1 MKTRKEY
8 IEAVKVKLEEISPFD
23 EPDSFIDGTSDPDY
37 DRVKPIV
44 SYIEKNLDEAA
55 QNCLRSLPLSL
66 LHADID
72 RKTDGFSVDVNGVGI
87 ITGIN
92 AKYRYV
98 RFRHDALK
106 RDITAFI
113 TSEDPLYLVQ
123 QNEHVRGGLAKPVAV
138 LASYAE
144 TGNYYGQIEIYS
156 FKSKMDEAFD
166 PSAVST
172 AFMLL
177 YINTEKKVGVATDF
191 SPALTPAQTQAQ
203 LVQSPIEDLIVL
215 ECAKMVFNI
224 LGNFDGAKVCENEQA
239 EKIQAMLK

>member
-1 MKTRKEY
+1 MKTREKY
-8 IEAVKVKLEEISPFD
+8 IEAVKVKLEEISPFK
-23 EPDSFIDGTSDPDY
+23 EPDHFIDGTSDPDF
-37 DRVKPIV
+37 DCVKPIV

-66 LHADID
+66 LHADIE
-72 RKTDGFSVDVNGVGI
+72 RKTDGFSVDVNGVGF
-87 ITGIN
+87 ITGIHAN
-92 AKYRYV
+92 YRYT

-138 LASYAE
+138 LASFHDGSNA
-144 TGNYYGQIEIYS
+144 GQIEIYS
-156 FKSKMDEAFD
+156 FKPKMAEAFD

-172 AFMLL
+172 AFILL

-191 SPALTPAQTQAQ
+191 TPALTPTQAQAQ

-215 ECAKMVFNI
+215 ECAKMVANI
-224 LGNFDGAKVCENEQA
+224 LGNFDGAKVCENEQV

>member
-1 MKTRKEY
+1 MKTREEY

-23 EPDSFIDGTSDPDY
+23 EPESFIDGASDPDF
-37 DRVKPIV
+37 DCVKPIV

-66 LHADID
+66 LHADIE
-72 RKTDGFSVDVNGVGI
+72 RKTDGFSVDVNGVGF
-87 ITGIN
+87 ITGIHSN
-92 AKYRYV
+92 YRYV
-98 RFRHDALK
+98 RFRHAALK

-113 TSEDPLYLVQ
+113 TSENPLYLEQ

-156 FKSKMDEAFD
+156 FKPKMAEAFD

-172 AFMLL
+172 DFVLL
-177 YINTEKKVGVATDF
+177 YINTEKTAGSDTLH
-191 SPALTPAQTQAQ
+191 P
-203 LVQSPIEDLIVL
+203 VQSPIEDLIVL
-215 ECAKMVFNI
+215 ECAKMVFAI
-224 LGNFDGAKVCENEQA
+224 LGNFDGVKSCENEQA
-239 EKIQAMLK
+239 EKIQAILK

>member
-1 MKTRKEY
+1 MKTREEY
-8 IEAVKVKLEEISPFD
+8 IEAVKVKIEEISPFK
-23 EPDSFIDGTSDPDY
+23 EPDHFIDGTSDPDF
-37 DRVKPIV
+37 DCVKPIV

-66 LHADID
+66 LHADIE
-72 RKTDGFSVDVNGVGI
+72 RKTDGFSVDVNGVGF
-87 ITGIN
+87 ITGIHAN
-92 AKYRYV
+92 YRYV
-98 RFRHDALK
+98 RFRHAALK

-156 FKSKMDEAFD
+156 FKPKMAEAFD
-166 PSAVST
+166 PSEVST
-172 AFMLL
+172 DFVLL
-177 YINTEKKVGVATDF
+177 YINTEKTAGRDTAH
-191 SPALTPAQTQAQ
+191 P
-203 LVQSPIEDLIVL
+203 VQSPIEDLIVL
-215 ECAKMVFNI
+215 ECAKMVFAI

-239 EKIQAMLK
+239 EKIQAILK

>member
-1 MKTRKEY
+1 MTRQEY
-8 IEAVKVKLEEISPFD
+8 IDAVKVKLEEISPFK
-23 EPDSFIDGTSDPDY
+23 EPDHFIDGTSDPDF
-37 DRVKPIV
+37 DCVKPIV

-55 QNCLRSLPLSL
+55 RNCLRSLPLSL
-66 LHADID
+66 LHADIE
-72 RKTDGFSVDVNGVGI
+72 RKTDGFSVDMNGVGF

-92 AKYRYV
+92 ANYRYL
-98 RFRHDALK
+98 RFRHAALK

-156 FKSKMDEAFD
+156 FKPKMAEAFD

-191 SPALTPAQTQAQ
+191 TPALTPAQAQAQ

-239 EKIQAMLK
+239 EKIQAILK

>member
-1 MKTRKEY
+1 MKTREEY

-23 EPDSFIDGTSDPDY
+23 EPDSFIYGTTDPDY

-72 RKTDGFSVDVNGVGI
+72 RKTDGFSVDVNGVGF
-87 ITGIN
+87 ITGIHAN
-92 AKYRYV
+92 YRYV
-98 RFRHDALK
+98 RFLHAALK

-123 QNEHVRGGLAKPVAV
+123 QNEHVRGSLAKPVAV

-156 FKSKMDEAFD
+156 FKPKMAEAFD
-166 PSAVST
+166 PSDVST
-172 AFMLL
+172 DFVLL
-177 YINTEKKVGVATDF
+177 YINTEKTAGSDTLH
-191 SPALTPAQTQAQ
+191 P
-203 LVQSPIEDLIVL
+203 VQSPIEDLIVL
-215 ECAKMVFNI
+215 ECAKMVFAI
-224 LGNFDGAKVCENEQA
+224 LGNFDGVKSCEKEQA
-239 EKIQAMLK
+239 EKIQAILK

>member
-1 MKTRKEY
+1 MTRKEY
-8 IEAVKVKLEEISPFD
+8 IEAVKVKLEEISPFK
-23 EPDSFIDGTSDPDY
+23 EPDHFIDGTSDPDF
-37 DRVKPIV
+37 DCVKPIV

-66 LHADID
+66 LHADIE

-87 ITGIN
+87 ITGIHAN
-92 AKYRYV
+92 YRYV
-98 RFRHDALK
+98 RFRHEALK

-156 FKSKMDEAFD
+156 FKPKMAEAFD

-172 AFMLL
+172 DFVLL
-177 YINTEKKVGVATDF
+177 YINTEKTAGSDTAH
-191 SPALTPAQTQAQ
+191 P
-203 LVQSPIEDLIVL
+203 VQSPIEDLIVL
-215 ECAKMVFNI
+215 ECAKMVFAI
-224 LGNFDGAKVCENEQA
+224 LGNFDGVKSCENEQA
-239 EKIQAMLK
+239 EKIQAILK

>member
-1 MKTRKEY
+1 MKTREEY
-8 IEAVKVKLEEISPFD
+8 IEAVKVKLEEISPFK
-23 EPDSFIDGTSDPDY
+23 EPDHFIDGTSDPDF
-37 DRVKPIV
+37 DCVKPIV

-66 LHADID
+66 LHADIE
-72 RKTDGFSVDVNGVGI
+72 RKTDGFSVDVNGVGF
-87 ITGIN
+87 ITGIHAN
-92 AKYRYV
+92 YRYV
-98 RFRHDALK
+98 RFRHAALK

-156 FKSKMDEAFD
+156 FKPKMAAAFN

-172 AFMLL
+172 NFVLL
-177 YINTEKKVGVATDF
+177 YINTEKKVGVASDF
-191 SPALTPAQTQAQ
+191 SPATPA

-215 ECAKMVFNI
+215 ECAKMVLAI
-224 LGNFDGAKVCENEQA
+224 LGNFDGVKSCENEQA
-239 EKIQAMLK
+239 EKIQAILK

>member
-1 MKTRKEY
+1 MTRQEY
-8 IEAVKVKLEEISPFD
+8 IDAVKVKLEEISPFD
-23 EPDSFIDGTSDPDY
+23 EPESFIDGTSDPDY

-66 LHADID
+66 LHADIE
-72 RKTDGFSVDVNGVGI
+72 RKTDGFSVDVNGVGF
-87 ITGIN
+87 ITGIHAN
-92 AKYRYV
+92 YRYV
-98 RFRHDALK
+98 RFCHDALK

-144 TGNYYGQIEIYS
+144 TGNYYGQMEIYS
-156 FKSKMDEAFD
+156 FKPKMAEDFD
-166 PSAVST
+166 PSEVST
-172 AFMLL
+172 DFVLL
-177 YINTEKKVGVATDF
+177 YINTEKTAGSDTAH
-191 SPALTPAQTQAQ
+191 P
-203 LVQSPIEDLIVL
+203 VQSPIEDLIVL
-215 ECAKMVFNI
+215 ECAKMVFAI

-239 EKIQAMLK
+239 EKIQAILK

>member
-1 MKTRKEY
+1 MKTREEY
-8 IEAVKVKLEEISPFD
+8 IEAVKVKLEEISPFK
-23 EPDSFIDGTSDPDY
+23 EPDHFIDGTSDPDF
-37 DRVKPIV
+37 DCVKPIV
-44 SYIEKNLDEAA
+44 SYIENNLDEAA

-72 RKTDGFSVDVNGVGI
+72 RKTDGFSVDVNGVGF
-87 ITGIN
+87 ITGIHAN
-92 AKYRYV
+92 YRYV
-98 RFRHDALK
+98 RFHHEALK

-156 FKSKMDEAFD
+156 FRPKMAEAFD

-172 AFMLL
+172 DFVLL
-177 YINTEKKVGVATDF
+177 YINTEKTAGRDTAH
-191 SPALTPAQTQAQ
+191 P
-203 LVQSPIEDLIVL
+203 VQSPIEDLIVL
-215 ECAKMVFNI
+215 ECAKMVFAI
-224 LGNFDGAKVCENEQA
+224 LGNFDGVKSCENEQA
-239 EKIQAMLK
+239 EKIQAILK